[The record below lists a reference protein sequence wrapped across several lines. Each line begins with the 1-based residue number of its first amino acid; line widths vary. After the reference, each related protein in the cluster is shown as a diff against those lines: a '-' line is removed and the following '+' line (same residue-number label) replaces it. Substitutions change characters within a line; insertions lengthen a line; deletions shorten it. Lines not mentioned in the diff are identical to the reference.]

1 MIFIFIFNKFISR
14 TWILKPFFFF
24 FRLFIGCSVSH
35 LLSSSLMQCVKP
47 KTAIMYMETPLFLL
61 HMSNEILQKF
71 KEHMTSEAEVCNWW
85 KCHISYIY
93 KNIKFYFRNMDYHLK
108 IMMQWTVL
116 ILLWSK
122 NKWNIILI
130 TYSLLSFK
138 MTTFSIC
145 KLDSNFGALFAK
157 TKQG

>member
-1 MIFIFIFNKFISR
+1 MVAQWSNYLKEVNDWALER

-85 KCHISYIY
+85 KCPISYIY
-93 KNIKFYFRNMDYHLK
+93 QKNKLLSLITFCFRNMDYHLK

-122 NKWNIILI
+122 NKWNII
-130 TYSLLSFK
+130 
-138 MTTFSIC
+138 
-145 KLDSNFGALFAK
+145 
-157 TKQG
+157 